1 VNDPTADKD
10 VRTDQIL
17 SDMLE
22 TIEEL
27 RMLTDNTTRGV
38 EITAK
43 VSEKRAKEIRQ
54 SRIDHFANGILN
66 GYIFALKMNPEAL
79 MPLREKEPHGPMLA
93 LVRECY
99 DLAYLMESERERR
112 IKAEAESHD

>member
-1 VNDPTADKD
+1 VNDPTSIAMENLAILARSQASERRAAAKADERRD
-10 VRTDQIL
+10 RL
-17 SDMLE
+17 DM
-22 TIEEL
+22 
-27 RMLTDNTTRGV
+27 
-38 EITAK
+38 
-43 VSEKRAKEIRQ
+43 
-54 SRIDHFANGILN
+54 FASSILN

-99 DLAYLMESERERR
+99 DLAYLMEAERERR

>member
-1 VNDPTADKD
+1 VNDPTSIAMENLAILARSQASERRAAAKADERR
-10 VRTDQIL
+10 VRLD
-17 SDMLE
+17 S
-22 TIEEL
+22 
-27 RMLTDNTTRGV
+27 
-38 EITAK
+38 TAI
-43 VSEKRAKEIRQ
+43 S
-54 SRIDHFANGILN
+54 ILN

-112 IKAEAESHD
+112 IKAEAGT